1 LAIKLN
7 KNGLIDNIYRLKR
20 DNKVVSLVNSR
31 VDLFKK
37 NQKKDNECWFS
48 ELCFCILTANS
59 SASLGIKIKNK
70 IGADGFLNLSLND
83 LKRILKEEGHRFY
96 NKRAEYIVE
105 ARRYKKIK
113 DLLIGYEDKKEAR
126 EWLVSNIK
134 GIGYKESSHFLRN
147 VGYMNLAILDR
158 HILRVLNSYNI
169 IESIPKSLTRKSY
182 LGLESILEDISD
194 IVRLSLGELDLYLW
208 YMQTGRVLM

>member
-1 LAIKLN
+1 MAIRPN
-7 KNGLIDNIYRLKR
+7 KNGLIDNISRLKR
-20 DNKVVSLVNSR
+20 DKKVVSLVNSR

-37 NQKKDNECWFS
+37 NQKKDNEYWFS

-83 LKRILKEEGHRFY
+83 LKGILKEEGHRFY

>member
-1 LAIKLN
+1 MAIRPN
-7 KNGLIDNIYRLKR
+7 KNGLIDNISRLKR
-20 DNKVVSLVNSR
+20 DKKVVSLVNSR
-31 VDLFKK
+31 IDLFKK
-37 NQKKDNECWFS
+37 NQKKDNEYWFS

-83 LKRILKEEGHRFY
+83 LKGILKEEGHRFY